1 MITILSGSFTAGDFA
16 ALEKIF
22 TMGLMSYRDENI
34 CRGPCDFCMHKNVCY
49 SVEKAISYCVL
60 KAREDAKS

>member
-22 TMGLMSYRDENI
+22 TMGLMSYRENT
-34 CRGPCDFCMHKNVCY
+34 CRGRCDFCMHKNACY
-49 SVEKAISYCVL
+49 SVEKAIFYCVL

>member
-22 TMGLMSYRDENI
+22 TMGLISYRDNCI
-34 CRGPCDFCMHKNVCY
+34 GRCDSCMHKNACY
-49 SVEKAISYCVL
+49 SVEKAIYYCAI